1 MNARQNLA
9 IGFYMFTFVAALV
22 ATVLSDGQTALKLSS
37 FFAATAFGFMWT
49 HYIVDTI
56 IPIDTGNSGHDWVY
70 KTSRIMV
77 LAAILLH
84 PVLVNWYLLSSGLGV
99 PPDSYIAL
107 LGTSAWAIVL
117 GWLALGAFLAFEVRN
132 RYPRLHDAIMIFNI
146 CAMFMVLIHGFV
158 VGMVIMHGWFWWVWL
173 FYLATFTGV
182 MVYRQLTSKPMQK
195 RMLILTLALAI
206 ASMTTAIVYK
216 PQSSMP
222 ERTDQSK
229 SNQSSTPEASSVD
242 AGKSKVITAEQLA
255 AHNGLQGAACWVA
268 INKIVYDMTNNPEWS
283 DGVHI
288 PSGGEAS
295 CGRDLSGVIGR
306 SPHGTRVLSG
316 LPSVGVLQ

>member
-1 MNARQNLA
+1 MNARRNLA
-9 IGFYMFTFVAALV
+9 IGLYMVTFVTALA
-22 ATVLSDGQTALKLSS
+22 ATVSSDGQPALKLAS

-56 IPIDTGNSGHDWVY
+56 MPIDTGNSRHDWVY

-99 PPDSYIAL
+99 SPDSYIAL
-107 LGTSAWAIVL
+107 LGASAWAVVL
-117 GWLALGAFLAFEVRN
+117 GWLALGAFLVFEVRN
-132 RYPRLHDAIMIFNI
+132 RYPQLHGAIMIFNI

-182 MVYRQLTSKPMQK
+182 MIYRQLTSRPIQ
-195 RMLILTLALAI
+195 RGMLILTLVMAI
-206 ASMTTAIVYK
+206 ASMTLAIVYK
-216 PQSSMP
+216 PHASMA
-222 ERTDQSK
+222 ERTNQSK
-229 SNQSSTPEASSVD
+229 SNQSSASGTGSID
-242 AGKSKVITAEQLA
+242 TGKSKVITADELA
-255 AHNGLQGAACWVA
+255 AHNGLQGTACWVA
-268 INKIVYDMTNNPEWS
+268 VNKIVYDMTNSPEWS
-283 DGVHI
+283 AGTHT

-295 CGRDLSGVIGR
+295 CGRDLSEVIGR